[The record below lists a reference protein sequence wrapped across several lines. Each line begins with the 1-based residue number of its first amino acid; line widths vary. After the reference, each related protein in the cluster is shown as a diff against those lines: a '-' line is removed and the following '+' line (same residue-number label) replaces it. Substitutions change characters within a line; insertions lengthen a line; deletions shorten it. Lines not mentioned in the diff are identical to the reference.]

1 MVQQYPANSTEGLSQ
16 DFHFQRIIFQE
27 KRGAIMLV
35 LKRRKGQEI
44 VINGQIRIL
53 VVQTGEG
60 SCSLAF
66 EAPDSCRIR
75 RGELPIFDRSFQ
87 DSACHSSAA
96 ELQVH

>member
-1 MVQQYPANSTEGLSQ
+1 
-16 DFHFQRIIFQE
+16 
-27 KRGAIMLV
+27 MLV

-53 VVQTGEG
+53 VIQTGEG

-75 RGELPIFDRSFQ
+75 RGELPAFDRTFA
-87 DSACHSSAA
+87 DPICHTAAA

>member
-1 MVQQYPANSTEGLSQ
+1 
-16 DFHFQRIIFQE
+16 
-27 KRGAIMLV
+27 MLV

-53 VVQTGEG
+53 VIQTGEG

-66 EAPDSCRIR
+66 EAPDNCRIR
-75 RGELPIFDRSFQ
+75 RGELPVFDRTFPN
-87 DSACHSSAA
+87 AVCHSTTA